1 MCHLFEALKFIL
13 EYFQMMKADLELDHA
28 LHVLDKRQL
37 DIILCND
44 AKHLMSAT
52 KSFTTFYSTQEPKR
66 EVSTHEVA

>member
-1 MCHLFEALKFIL
+1 
-13 EYFQMMKADLELDHA
+13 MKADLELDHA